1 MNIKE
6 AKEQIIYTVQTY
18 LTRNRQGQYAIP
30 LPRQRP
36 LCLMGP
42 PGIGKTAI
50 VEQVAQELGIGLVAY
65 SMTHHTRQ
73 SAIGLPVILEKSY
86 GGKACRVS
94 EYTMSEII
102 ASVYDMMEETG
113 RKEGILFLDEINCV
127 SETLAPSMLQFL
139 QYKVFGRHPIPQG
152 WVVVTAGNPPE
163 YNHSARD
170 FDMVTWDRLRRIDV
184 EPDFRV
190 WKEYGRQQGLH
201 PAIMTY
207 LETRWNDFYRV
218 EATVEGKRFVTPRGW
233 ADLSESIVLYEQRG
247 LPVDAT
253 LVAQYLQDPQ
263 TAQTFALYYD
273 LFCKYQSHYQV
284 EKILEGKAPA
294 DIRQRAAEA
303 PFDERLAL
311 IGLLLDGVFASLREQ
326 AARERLPPL
335 LLGQL
340 KEKYGRDFVI
350 TGREDLHNYGA
361 LAGATYRC
369 EAAPADKP
377 EQVFTALVSQSRYR
391 KVIDDY
397 AIWFYKEEAE
407 APVLAFCKEFD
418 YVLDQRVSLEMPE
431 TSVTWTGEDSL
442 KFFLNNSGAY
452 VKIVLR
458 LEDGKDVDFYAA
470 QIQDFLSRV
479 KEDVEIMMKVGAP
492 RTEEELAEERAK
504 REAEEKANDPD
515 SEVLP

>member
-50 VEQVAQELGIGLVAY
+50 VVQVAQELGIGLVAY

-247 LPVDAT
+247 LPVDAA

-340 KEKYGRDFVI
+340 KEARVRL
-350 TGREDLHNYGA
+350 T
-361 LAGATYRC
+361 
-369 EAAPADKP
+369 AAPG
-377 EQVFTALVSQSRYR
+377 
-391 KVIDDY
+391 
-397 AIWFYKEEAE
+397 E
-407 APVLAFCKEFD
+407 APVPLLEALLEERRQELEQGLKASALTGQDATALRDLIPLLEQLLAKAQAGEIQSGKKLLEALLALLEEQRRETRRQAKLVGQHLENLFAFCGEVFQEGQELL
-418 YVLDQRVSLEMPE
+418 VLTTELTVNHDCVQFIGKYGCAPYFKYNKDLLIYERQLEIL
-431 TSVTWTGEDSL
+431 G
-442 KFFLNNSGAY
+442 
-452 VKIVLR
+452 R
-458 LEDGKDVDFYAA
+458 LAE
-470 QIQDFLSRV
+470 L
-479 KEDVEIMMKVGAP
+479 
-492 RTEEELAEERAK
+492 EELEGPEE
-504 REAEEKANDPD
+504 
-515 SEVLP
+515 LP

>member
-247 LPVDAT
+247 LPVDAA

-340 KEKYGRDFVI
+340 KEARVRL
-350 TGREDLHNYGA
+350 T
-361 LAGATYRC
+361 
-369 EAAPADKP
+369 AAPG
-377 EQVFTALVSQSRYR
+377 
-391 KVIDDY
+391 
-397 AIWFYKEEAE
+397 E
-407 APVLAFCKEFD
+407 APDRKSTRLNSSH
-418 YVLDQRVSLEMPE
+418 RHTSRMP
-431 TSVTWTGEDSL
+431 SS
-442 KFFLNNSGAY
+442 A
-452 VKIVLR
+452 
-458 LEDGKDVDFYAA
+458 
-470 QIQDFLSRV
+470 
-479 KEDVEIMMKVGAP
+479 
-492 RTEEELAEERAK
+492 
-504 REAEEKANDPD
+504 
-515 SEVLP
+515 

>member
-247 LPVDAT
+247 LPVDAA

-335 LLGQL
+335 LLGQADRRS
-340 KEKYGRDFVI
+340 G
-350 TGREDLHNYGA
+350 GGPCPSAGSPPGGA
-361 LAGATYRC
+361 AAGAGAGAEGLRPDQAGRHRPAGPYPFAGAASCQGPGGGNPKRQKAAGGPPRPFGG
-369 EAAPADKP
+369 AAPGDPAAGK
-377 EQVFTALVSQSRYR
+377 AGGS
-391 KVIDDY
+391 
-397 AIWFYKEEAE
+397 
-407 APVLAFCKEFD
+407 APGESIRL
-418 YVLDQRVSLEMPE
+418 LRGGLPGG
-431 TSVTWTGEDSL
+431 TGAAGSHHR
-442 KFFLNNSGAY
+442 A
-452 VKIVLR
+452 
-458 LEDGKDVDFYAA
+458 DGK
-470 QIQDFLSRV
+470 
-479 KEDVEIMMKVGAP
+479 P
-492 RTEEELAEERAK
+492 RLCAVHRQVRLRA
-504 REAEEKANDPD
+504 
-515 SEVLP
+515 LL